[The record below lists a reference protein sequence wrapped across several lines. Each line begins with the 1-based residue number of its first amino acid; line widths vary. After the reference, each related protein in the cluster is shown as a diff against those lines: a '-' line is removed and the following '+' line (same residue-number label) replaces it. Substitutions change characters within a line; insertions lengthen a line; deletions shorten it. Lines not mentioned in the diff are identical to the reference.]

1 MVKGISVEK
10 EDGTYNITP
19 AVIKNVTIENAD
31 IEVTNTKN
39 NVPNTLGGNRGI
51 G

>member
-19 AVIKNVTIENAD
+19 AVIKNVTI
-31 IEVTNTKN
+31 IVMTVFKN
-39 NVPNTLGGNRGI
+39 IAGI
-51 G
+51 VVANPDT